1 MDVLDPSAAGP
12 AAGAADDPSP
22 SAAGAAPAG
31 GASVTARARDA
42 LVELGVRAAA
52 GTFRPLLGVHTYD
65 PAVAPG
71 YRRSAVMILL
81 APPDGQGPGGADLF
95 LVQRSP
101 HLRDHPGQIALPGG
115 RVDDDDADEAGAALR
130 ETHEEIGLPPEYVEV
145 LGQLPPVMVPVSG
158 FVVTPVLGWTT
169 RADLCAEVDPGEV
182 LHTIRVPVDALLD
195 PAERA
200 TVRIRDH
207 RSAGF
212 RTSGGWVWGFTGN
225 LLDHVFTELGWTRE
239 WDRDREVLMD
249 YDPVRRLATPRPP
262 A

>member
-1 MDVLDPSAAGP
+1 MDSVDPAAVAGP
-12 AAGAADDPSP
+12 GRAGPGTPAPSSP
-22 SAAGAAPAG
+22 GARPDGAG
-31 GASVTARARDA
+31 VTARARDA

-52 GTFRPLLGVHTYD
+52 GTFRPLLGVHRYD

-81 APPDGQGPGGADLF
+81 APPDAPGRGGADLF

-115 RVDDDDADEAGAALR
+115 RVEDDDRDEAGAALR
-130 ETHEEIGLPPEYVEV
+130 ETHEEIGLPPRHVEV
-145 LGQLPPVMVPVSG
+145 LGQLPPVMVPVSR

-195 PAERA
+195 PAARA
-200 TVRIRDH
+200 SVRVRDH

-212 RTSGGWVWGFTGN
+212 HTTSGWVWGFTGN
-225 LLDHVFTELGWTRE
+225 LLDHVFTELGWTRA